1 MALRKRCWS
10 RVGHTSMAKI
20 LRMVLSSAR
29 HGSVPK
35 RASGEEEEE
44 EEEEEVKEGITAS
57 ILLVVFVATRRP

>member
-1 MALRKRCWS
+1 
-10 RVGHTSMAKI
+10 MAKI

-44 EEEEEVKEGITAS
+44 EEEVKEGITAS